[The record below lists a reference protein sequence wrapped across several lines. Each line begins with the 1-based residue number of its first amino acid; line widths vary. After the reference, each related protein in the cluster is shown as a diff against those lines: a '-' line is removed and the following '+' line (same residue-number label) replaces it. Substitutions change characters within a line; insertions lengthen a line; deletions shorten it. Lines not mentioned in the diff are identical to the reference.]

1 MENIMGKRIG
11 HGGTAT
17 VYEWGNNEVIK
28 VFKPNIPIEII
39 KKEEYIGKVL
49 NDSSICMPKY
59 IKTIELNNNLAI
71 IYERVY
77 GKSLAEVL
85 VETAAKS
92 DIAANFARTHYEIH
106 QYHIDKLPSQY
117 DMLNSNI
124 SKMGGVLGNNLKKM
138 QDLLDNISIEN
149 RVCHGDFH
157 PLNIMVDLD
166 KYITI
171 DWNGSCLGSPLL
183 DVAWSYLTLN
193 SPAIESIHGQLIANI
208 FTKFSNE
215 YLNYYCQYANINK
228 YKILMC
234 LPIVA
239 IRRLYDNSTCKTNIS
254 KYEDSWLKYIIFL
267 N

>member
-1 MENIMGKRIG
+1 MKNIIGKCIG
-11 HGGTAT
+11 DGGTAT

-28 VFKPNIPIEII
+28 VFKPNIPTETI
-39 KKEEYIGKVL
+39 KNEEYIGKIL
-49 NDSSICMPKY
+49 NDSSLCIPKY
-59 IKTIELNNNLAI
+59 IKTIKLNNKLAI
-71 IYERVY
+71 IYERVH

-85 VETAAKS
+85 IDATDKS

-106 QYHIDKLPSQY
+106 QYHIDKLPSQH
-117 DMLNSNI
+117 DMLNWNI
-124 SKMGGVLGNNLKKM
+124 SKMGGVLGDNIKKM
-138 QDLLDNISIEN
+138 QELLDNISIEN
-149 RVCHGDFH
+149 KVCHGDFH
-157 PLNIMVDLD
+157 PLNIMVDCD
-166 KYITI
+166 KYTTI
-171 DWNGSCLGSPLL
+171 DWNGSCSGNPLL

-193 SPAIESIHGQLIANI
+193 SPAIESIYGQLISNI

-239 IRRLYDNSTCKTNIS
+239 IRRLYDNSRCETDIS